1 MARAIHAAAFL
12 MNRLGV
18 TSTFHMQKLLYYAQ
32 SSHLALHREPLF
44 AEPIEAWSNGPVVRK
59 VFNEHRKR
67 FDIATPW
74 PDASTLSEAE
84 EALSPNETKVLSV
97 VAESLG
103 GWSADALVV
112 STHDE
117 DPWVDA
123 RNGLAPDAHSNT
135 VIHTDAMRSYFEAV
149 CLPSG
154 REPLRSEL
162 SPAAFEL
169 YLAFAHE
176 RAFTPPTIRAEEVDA
191 WHEMLEAPPRE
202 MPGLRDFLAST
213 KV

>member
-12 MNRLGV
+12 VNRLGV

-32 SSHLALHREPLF
+32 SCHLALHRDPLF
-44 AEPIEAWSNGPVVRK
+44 GEPIEAWSNGPVVRK
-59 VFNEHRKR
+59 VFNRHRR
-67 FDIATPW
+67 MFDLENPW
-74 PDASTLSEAE
+74 PDASTLSEAQE
-84 EALSPNETKVLSV
+84 ELSPDETKVLSV

-103 GWSADALVV
+103 CWPADALVE
-112 STHDE
+112 STHHE
-117 DPWVDA
+117 SPWADA
-123 RNGLAPDAHSNT
+123 RHGLAPDDHSDK
-135 VIHTDAMRSYFEAV
+135 VIHTDAMFSYFEAV

-176 RAFTPPTIRAEEVDA
+176 RAFTPPTIRAEDVDA
-191 WHEMLEAPPRE
+191 WHEMLDAPPRE

-213 KV
+213 KA